1 MDNALS
7 WDPIKSASL
16 HSQFAGVLAGV
27 AFVAMTLVLTRDA
40 LGKRPSSHWLTR
52 AALTELLIAFL
63 ALSVAS
69 LEWGIIAGE
78 SIPASVRP
86 GAAGVFATITLAIGA
101 LQMISGVSYLVLD
114 YELDEPGKQDCKQ
127 DCPVTYTCAAGY
139 AWIAVLAA
147 FHIVLTTTDV
157 LTRGL
162 EGDEFPPNSAW
173 YAAPI
178 VVAVA
183 MAVLTVW
190 KGAPL
195 TEHLA
200 AVVKDSHR
208 TASGV
213 YTKFV
218 TAVIVGGVIAF
229 SLTINASTDSPLAT
243 LDGWTAS
250 AGVIAYLVG
259 VTLVAIL
266 AFGVIILQGVL
277 IRIRMRQLAEEMKVP
292 HDTPSGGVGVA

>member
-1 MDNALS
+1 MDNVLS

-52 AALTELLIAFL
+52 AALTELLIGFL

-69 LEWGIIAGE
+69 LEWGIVAGE
-78 SIPASVRP
+78 SIPESVRP

-101 LQMISGVSYLVLD
+101 LQMISGVSYLVLGF
-114 YELDEPGKQDCKQ
+114 ELDEPGNQ
-127 DCPVTYTCAAGY
+127 DCPVAHTCAAGY
-139 AWIAVLAA
+139 AWIAVLAT

-162 EGDEFPPNSAW
+162 EGDEFPPYSAW

-178 VVAVA
+178 VIAAA
-183 MAVLTVW
+183 MAALTFW
-190 KGAPL
+190 KGAAL
-195 TEHLA
+195 TESLA
-200 AVVKDSHR
+200 SVVKDSGR
-208 TASGV
+208 STSGV
-213 YTKFV
+213 YAKVV
-218 TAVIVGGVIAF
+218 TAVVVGGVIAF
-229 SLTINASTDSPLAT
+229 SLTINASADSPLAT
-243 LDGWTAS
+243 ADGWTS
-250 AGVIAYLVG
+250 STGVIAYLVG

-266 AFGVIILQGVL
+266 AFGVFVLQGVL
-277 IRIRMRQLAEEMKVP
+277 IRIRILQLGEEILVADDAP
-292 HDTPSGGVGVA
+292 DGGLGLT